1 MTSTNA
7 PLISV
12 IIPTFNNQKTIR
24 ETIETVLDQTYSNY
38 ELIIIN
44 DGSTDSTFK
53 IINSIKDPRTKV
65 FSYPNS
71 GVSASRNRGI
81 HHASGDFIAF
91 LDADDLWTK
100 DKLEAQLK
108 ALKNNPQA
116 GVAYS
121 WVDSIDEN
129 NNYLRMSSC
138 CTAKGDVYEIL
149 LRGNFIVSGS
159 NPMIRSQAIKE
170 IGGFDS
176 SLTHAEDWDLYLKL
190 AARYHFVVI
199 PAPQILYRIS
209 TNSASTNVYKTELG
223 ALRVIKQAFSQAPT
237 NIQPI
242 KMESVGNLYKHL
254 IYKVLEESTG
264 RQKGFKAAKLF
275 WRYLKNDP
283 ASHRLIRLKLSL
295 LSKIIP
301 TIFLPSYQPNLEW

>member
-1 MTSTNA
+1 MNSKST

-12 IIPTFNNQKTIR
+12 IIPTFNNEKTIS
-24 ETIETVLDQTYSNY
+24 ETIETVLSQTFSDF

-44 DGSTDSTFK
+44 DGSSDSTLDVV
-53 IINSIKDPRTKV
+53 NSINDPRIEV
-65 FSYPNS
+65 YSYPNS

-81 HHASGDFIAF
+81 ARARGEFIAF

-100 DKLEAQLK
+100 DKLKVQLK
-108 ALKNNPQA
+108 ALQNNPQA

-149 LRGNFIVSGS
+149 LRGNFLVSGS

-170 IGGFDS
+170 VGGFDS

-199 PAPQILYRIS
+199 PVPQVLYRIS
-209 TNSASTNVYKTELG
+209 TNSASTNVYKTEAG
-223 ALRVIKQAFSQAPT
+223 ALQVIKQAFSQAPT
-237 NIQPI
+237 NLQPI

-283 ASHRLIRLKLSL
+283 ASHRLMRLKLSL